1 MAQITIIGLDTLG
14 ISLGLALRQTA
25 QPPTVVGV
33 DRDGAEARRAQQL
46 GAVER
51 TEVWVANACKN
62 AALVILNEPFSRLR
76 DMLAAIAEGLPQGCV
91 VTSTA
96 ALMVPVLAWADELLP
111 KGNSFIAGHPILS
124 PLKPVTE
131 PSAGIFKQAQYCIV
145 PSATADISAMDLVSS
160 LASAIG
166 AQPFFLDAA
175 EHDGLVTAVEG
186 LPGLL
191 GTLLMSAAADASSWR
206 DMRRV
211 AGPAFAQAT
220 TSAQDD
226 PASLVA
232 AARANRENLARWLEN
247 WAAKLGEA
255 RTALLSDEEAQLTRL
270 FTHAYEARDRW
281 LRDSAGANWESTAE
295 MPKISM
301 GQMLSNLVWPQ
312 RQPPSS
318 PQDKKPKK

>member
-76 DMLAAIAEGLPQGCV
+76 DMLAAIAESLPQGCV

-111 KGNSFIAGHPILS
+111 KSISFIAGHPILN

-145 PSATADISAMDLVSS
+145 PSDTADTSAMDLVSS
-160 LASAIG
+160 LASALG

-186 LPGLL
+186 LSGLL
-191 GTLLMSAAADASSWR
+191 ATLLMSAAAEASSWR

-232 AARANRENLARWLEN
+232 VARANRENLARWLEN
-247 WAAKLGEA
+247 YAAKLGEA
-255 RTALLSDEEAQLTRL
+255 RTALLAEDEAPLTGL
-270 FTHAYEARDRW
+270 ITGAHEARDRW
-281 LRDSAGANWESTAE
+281 LRDSAGANWEGTAE

-301 GQMLSNLVWPQ
+301 GQMLGNLVWPQ
-312 RQPPSS
+312 RQPPAS
-318 PQDKKPKK
+318 PQDKTRKR

>member
-1 MAQITIIGLDTLG
+1 
-14 ISLGLALRQTA
+14 
-25 QPPTVVGV
+25 
-33 DRDGAEARRAQQL
+33 
-46 GAVER
+46 
-51 TEVWVANACKN
+51 
-62 AALVILNEPFSRLR
+62 
-76 DMLAAIAEGLPQGCV
+76 
-91 VTSTA
+91 
-96 ALMVPVLAWADELLP
+96 
-111 KGNSFIAGHPILS
+111 
-124 PLKPVTE
+124 
-131 PSAGIFKQAQYCIV
+131 
-145 PSATADISAMDLVSS
+145 MDLVSS

-220 TSAQDD
+220 TGAQDD
-226 PASLVA
+226 PASVVA

-270 FTHAYEARDRW
+270 ITNAYEARDRW
-281 LRDSAGANWESTAE
+281 LRDSAGANWESAAE

-301 GQMLSNLVWPQ
+301 GQMLGNLVWPQ

-318 PQDKKPKK
+318 QDKKHKK